1 MKSNREP
8 IKILFITHSLGSGGA
23 EKVFQ
28 LLMNNLDRRR
38 FQVQCILINRVQ
50 HNAFLKDDIVL
61 HELHASSTIR
71 AIGKIRKVIKKRK
84 PDLVVG
90 TVSPVNLLMPIIKIS
105 LPRKHRPSFINRE
118 STLMSYLVEEGSIK
132 NVLIK
137 TWTRLFYSHYARI
150 ICQSNDICNDLINNF
165 YVDKLKLTLINNPME
180 RSEVPKIRSGKNQ
193 RIKIITVGR
202 LRPEKGYDRLLDI
215 IKAFDNR
222 AKHDFLYHVVG
233 DFHTPEI
240 EERIMRKVNELGLM
254 DRIVFHGHMD
264 TPMDELQNSDLFLQ
278 GSYFEGFP
286 NAVLESCAAGVPV
299 VAYDVPGGTKE
310 IIRHGFNGYLV
321 EDNNVDEFVDKM
333 LLALETQWNPLNMAE
348 DIHQRFGQEKIL
360 EQYQNLFLDVFFQKS
375 NQ

>member
-165 YVDKLKLTLINNPME
+165 YVDKQKLTLINNPME
-180 RSEVPKIRSGKNQ
+180 RSEVPKIRSGKT
-193 RIKIITVGR
+193 R
-202 LRPEKGYDRLLDI
+202 E
-215 IKAFDNR
+215 
-222 AKHDFLYHVVG
+222 
-233 DFHTPEI
+233 
-240 EERIMRKVNELGLM
+240 
-254 DRIVFHGHMD
+254 
-264 TPMDELQNSDLFLQ
+264 
-278 GSYFEGFP
+278 
-286 NAVLESCAAGVPV
+286 
-299 VAYDVPGGTKE
+299 
-310 IIRHGFNGYLV
+310 
-321 EDNNVDEFVDKM
+321 
-333 LLALETQWNPLNMAE
+333 
-348 DIHQRFGQEKIL
+348 
-360 EQYQNLFLDVFFQKS
+360 
-375 NQ
+375 